1 MDMENLKSVIEALI
15 FASES
20 AITINSICGIL
31 EGVDRKEV
39 REAIEVLSTEY
50 AERNGGF
57 FLEEVAGGYRF
68 RTQSEH
74 AAWLK
79 RLFKIGPPRISKAAM
94 ESLSIIAYRQ
104 PITRSELEAI
114 RGVDAGGVLAKLL
127 DKRLIKITGR
137 QETPGRP
144 VVYGT
149 TKEFLET
156 FDLKSLSCLPSL
168 KEFKSLEEEY
178 DTEEEEREE
187 FEEHAESAGYEG
199 GEIGSAGK
207 ETGEELDGAD
217 AKLYTDADI
226 GESEEERGAKECDT
240 GKEEE
245 RSEEYTQDVNAKHDP
260 EDGGS
265 EGELDETEP
274 EDAESK
280 EEEPA

>member
-1 MDMENLKSVIEALI
+1 MDRENLKSVIEALI

-20 AITINSICGIL
+20 AITINSICSIL
-31 EGVDRKEV
+31 EGVERKEI
-39 REAIEVLSTEY
+39 REAIETLCAEY
-50 AERNGGF
+50 AERGGGF
-57 FLEEVAGGYRF
+57 FIEEVAGGYRF

-74 AAWLK
+74 SAWLK

-104 PITRSELEAI
+104 PVTRPELEAI

-168 KEFKSLEEEY
+168 KDFKSLEEEY
-178 DTEEEEREE
+178 DTEEEGREE
-187 FEEHAESAGYEG
+187 FEEHRENDGHKSD
-199 GEIGSAGK
+199 EIGS
-207 ETGEELDGAD
+207 TGEETGKGLDGAD
-217 AKLYTDADI
+217 AKLDT
-226 GESEEERGAKECDT
+226 ERRHGARPGVRKQQQPRRAR
-240 GKEEE
+240 G
-245 RSEEYTQDVNAKHDP
+245 RRRRQP
-260 EDGGS
+260 R
-265 EGELDETEP
+265 
-274 EDAESK
+274 
-280 EEEPA
+280 